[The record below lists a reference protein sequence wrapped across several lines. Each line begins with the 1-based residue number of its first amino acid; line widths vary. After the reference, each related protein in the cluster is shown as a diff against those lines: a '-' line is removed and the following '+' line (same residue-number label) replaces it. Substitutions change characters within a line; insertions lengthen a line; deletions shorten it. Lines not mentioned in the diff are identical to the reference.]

1 MPPPGCPGPVA
12 GRRAPSLGGTP
23 GFSLP
28 RPFPGWLTECTGLPG
43 VLEPKVM
50 VMPGPRLALDRRAVP
65 AARSPGQRPLC
76 EVWARLCHPGPSGGL
91 PTVRH
96 PQKSTPHSC
105 VGTRPPRG
113 SSDPAAGSPS
123 GSPGVSCIRPALGET
138 HRKPARSRR
147 LSLLPS
153 TMRGDTCRCP
163 HLPPGPRDA
172 PNPEGCKLSAAWA
185 FGLSAWV
192 STGHPLRVTATG
204 HPWPPSEDWRGGGGR
219 YGVAPA
225 PSLRGRR
232 GALPDDGLQW
242 WLHGL

>member
-1 MPPPGCPGPVA
+1 
-12 GRRAPSLGGTP
+12 
-23 GFSLP
+23 
-28 RPFPGWLTECTGLPG
+28 
-43 VLEPKVM
+43 M

-76 EVWARLCHPGPSGGL
+76 EVWARLCHPGPSSRL

-105 VGTRPPRG
+105 VGTRPPWG

-123 GSPGVSCIRPALGET
+123 GSRGVSCIRPALGET
-138 HRKPARSRR
+138 HKKPARSRR

-153 TMRGDTCRCP
+153 TMRGDTCRFP
-163 HLPPGPRDA
+163 HLPPAPRDA

-204 HPWPPSEDWRGGGGR
+204 HPCPPSEDWREVGADMGLHLPPPCGAGEVLSPMPASSGGFMACSRLRFTVHADKTPGGR
-219 YGVAPA
+219 LG
-225 PSLRGRR
+225 
-232 GALPDDGLQW
+232 GAVGFHSGPCPRCMETLVSRTE
-242 WLHGL
+242 